1 MKRNTVKL
9 LAIAAA
15 AVMTISAA
23 PCISAIEYGW
33 QEINGNK
40 KYYMENDE
48 YAKGIVVVDGIAQR
62 FDSEG
67 NYIGVYT
74 GLATLSKKTVFF
86 DNGLM
91 YRDGWLKVG
100 GSTYYFY
107 PDGSAA
113 KGITVID
120 GKTYYFTSTGAL
132 KKDTASFEVTAD
144 KPVILSG
151 QRETIRFTV
160 TTDDMSSEAILGNIG
175 AGSLHQFRDGK
186 WYKVTP
192 DSGYCID
199 DIAHI
204 LGKSNDYGTSTD
216 KVTLTFTP
224 EDYKLDLKTG
234 LYRVKIPIYTNGK
247 TVTKYCEFNIVEP
260 AQVTT
265 PRSEYYLTDTNE
277 ISFNV
282 NVNNTS
288 RIYAPEAIEL
298 FCKNEAGGE
307 WERISPKTASSVS
320 TASYEVTAGT
330 SVTSKLDLGRY
341 SKTKLKTGTYRASLG
356 TGLSCEFKLIAP
368 FECSAVQTETKS
380 ARNRQITVT
389 VVNDTDRPVTL
400 KGYGTLYRLENNK
413 YKKVELKKGKKLDTE
428 LTVPAM
434 TKWDKSFVLTDYYS
448 LNSLKKGS
456 YCIQLKDNNGFVKYA
471 YFDLK

>member
-1 MKRNTVKL
+1 MKKNTVKL
-9 LAIAAA
+9 PAITAA
-15 AVMTISAA
+15 AVLTISAA
-23 PCISAIEYGW
+23 PCIYAAEYGW

-40 KYYMENDE
+40 KYFMENDE
-48 YAKGIVVVDGIAQR
+48 YARGIVVVDGIALK

-74 GLATLSKKTVFF
+74 GLAKLSRNTVFF
-86 DNGLM
+86 DNGLL

-113 KGITVID
+113 KGITEID

-132 KKDTASFEVTAD
+132 KKDSASYEVTAD
-144 KPVILSG
+144 KTVILSG

-160 TTDDMSSEAILGNIG
+160 TTDDISSEAVLGNIG
-175 AGSLHQFRDGK
+175 VGSLHRFRDGK
-186 WYKVTP
+186 WYKVKP
-192 DSGYCID
+192 DSGYSVPEIVYV
-199 DIAHI
+199 
-204 LGKSNDYGTSTD
+204 LGKSRDYSASTD
-216 KVTLTFTP
+216 KVTLSFTP

-234 LYRVKIPIYTNGK
+234 LYRVAIPIYTNGS
-247 TVTKYCEFNIVEP
+247 TVTKYCEFNIIEP
-260 AQVTT
+260 ASVTT
-265 PRSEYYLTDTNE
+265 PQSEYYLTDTNE

-288 RIYAPEAIEL
+288 QIYVPEAIEL
-298 FCKNEAGGE
+298 FCKNEASGE
-307 WERISPKTASSVS
+307 WERISPKDTASVS
-320 TASYEVTAGT
+320 SASYEVTAGT

-341 SKTKLKTGTYRASLG
+341 SKQGLKTGTYRASVG
-356 TGLSCEFKLIAP
+356 SGLSCEFKLIAP

-380 ARNRQITVT
+380 ARNRQITIT
-389 VVNDTDRPVTL
+389 IVNDTDRPVTF

-413 YKKVELKKGKKLDTE
+413 YKKVELKKGRKLDTE

-456 YCIQLKDNNGFVKYA
+456 YCIQLRDETGFVKYA
-471 YFDLK
+471 YFDL